1 MRVMARVASGST
13 SMLCRFADSSRRD
26 DRATCRVDRSSES
39 HGRRKSNAPIR
50 RVARDGALRSR
61 SPSSGSAP
69 QPARAGECRVQSLA
83 VTDAGELDRAAL
95 QRTLSEIVRR
105 HESLRTVF
113 PSVDGTPG
121 QVVQPAGDVA
131 LSVTDLDASD
141 VAGIDA
147 EVARVTR
154 KEAARSFDLE
164 NGPLFRALL
173 VRITPRDHLLVLTM
187 HHIVSDG
194 WSRGVLYREIGAL
207 YEAFAAGR
215 PSPLSELPIQY
226 ADYAQ
231 WQREWLQEDVL
242 SEQAAYWSKQ
252 LAGSLP
258 KLDLPTDR
266 PRPSVQTFRGATH
279 TFALP
284 AELVDAL
291 RSVSASV
298 ARRSS

>member
-1 MRVMARVASGST
+1 MPPMRAV
-13 SMLCRFADSSRRD
+13 SR
-26 DRATCRVDRSSES
+26 DRALPLSFAQQRLWLLNQLEPDSAAYNLSAV
-39 HGRRKSNAPIR
+39 IR
-50 RVARDGALRSR
+50 L
-61 SPSSGSAP
+61 
-69 QPARAGECRVQSLA
+69 Q
-83 VTDAGELDRAAL
+83 GELDLTAL
-95 QRTLSEIVRR
+95 QRALSEIVRR

-121 QVVQPAGDVA
+121 QVVQPPRDVA
-131 LSVTDLDASD
+131 LRVSDLDASD

-154 KEAARSFDLE
+154 EEAARPFDLE
-164 NGPLFRALL
+164 HGPLFRALL

-242 SEQAAYWSKQ
+242 SEQARVLEQTARLVRCPSSICRPIV
-252 LAGSLP
+252 LARACRRSAARRTP
-258 KLDLPTDR
+258 SR
-266 PRPSVQTFRGATH
+266 CRPSSSTRC
-279 TFALP
+279 
-284 AELVDAL
+284 
-291 RSVSASV
+291 
-298 ARRSS
+298 AR